1 MNPSVKKTITDSR
14 RLGWIPEPLAKD
26 LLQVYGLSTS
36 HFVWAKSIEEAL
48 SGAQEVGYP
57 LVAKVVSPAIIH
69 KSDVGGVVVG
79 VRDDEHLKEVF
90 RQFRKLPRF
99 DGILLDEMLEGVEV
113 IIGSQNDPQFGTVVL
128 IGIGGTA
135 VEIYRDVAIR
145 MAPLSPKAALNAI
158 HSLTGAALLKGY
170 RGDKAV
176 NLNKLKNLLVQF
188 SRMAYQLRE
197 EVSSIDLNPVLCTD
211 RKAVVADARFILKEE
226 SAQKS

>member
-1 MNPSVKKTITDSR
+1 MNPRVKKAITDSKS
-14 RLGWIPEPLAKD
+14 LGWIPEPLAKD

-36 HFVWAKSIEEAL
+36 RFVWAQSIEEAL
-48 SGAQEVGYP
+48 SGAREVRYP

-79 VRDDEHLKEVF
+79 VRDDEHLTEVF
-90 RQFRKLPRF
+90 RQFSKLPRF
-99 DGILLDEMLEGVEV
+99 DGILLDEMLDGVEV

-145 MAPLSPKAALNAI
+145 MAPLSPKGALNAI
-158 HSLTGAALLKGY
+158 HSLRGAALLTGY

-188 SRMAYQLRE
+188 SRMAHQLRE

-211 RKAVVADARFILKEE
+211 RKAVVADARFILREQI
-226 SAQKS
+226 A